1 MATKAKKKYTY
12 LTKAIQLPDG
22 TRKYIRGKD
31 QKELEEKVLKAQ
43 IMVNAGVDICSEETF
58 GHFAQMWYDIYKKP
72 YLREN
77 SLLSIKNSLNT
88 HILPYFG
95 NYRLRDITAM
105 QVQALVA
112 ALSSKSKSLQSKVL
126 AILRNIFCI
135 AQENGLVAKSP
146 VSVMLRA
153 CGKKTQEKIALT
165 PEESELLLS
174 RIKNKRA
181 KTFAMI
187 ALNTG
192 MRRGEIIALRW
203 KDIDF
208 REKIIHVSSN
218 ALVKEG
224 KTEVDA
230 EVKTPAA
237 IRNIPLPEALEKWLL
252 QQKPLSH
259 SQFVVAMENHQA
271 LTKSSFRS
279 MWRLVERELPNKHLT
294 AHILRHTYITRLFE
308 AGLDI
313 KEVQYLAGHSTV
325 DITLRVY
332 THYDRQ
338 SREKQTIEKVREA
351 FRKESAREICNR

>member
-1 MATKAKKKYTY
+1 MRERPANLSRSMGKTTAYAVSVW
-12 LTKAIQLPDG
+12 LL
-22 TRKYIRGKD
+22 RKRGRGGLNPGPLM
-31 QKELEEKVLKAQ
+31 E
-43 IMVNAGVDICSEETF
+43 SEQSPF
-58 GHFAQMWYDIYKKP
+58 
-72 YLREN
+72 R
-77 SLLSIKNSLNT
+77 LSRLDRGMFLHRLQQVQQQDKM
-88 HILPYFG
+88 HYFG

-105 QVQALVA
+105 QVQALMA

-153 CGKKTQEKIALT
+153 GGKKTQEKIALT

-325 DITLRVY
+325 DMTLRVY

-351 FRKESAREICNR
+351 FRKESA

>member
-1 MATKAKKKYTY
+1 MSRTTTLAIVHPVDKLQGSDDAVRTQVWAETTHLLTPMLGKLYARFEPAQNAWRQATYTPLGVVLGRTDPALFLY
-12 LTKAIQLPDG
+12 FFS
-22 TRKYIRGKD
+22 YGKTV
-31 QKELEEKVLKAQ
+31 QKESME
-43 IMVNAGVDICSEETF
+43 F
-58 GHFAQMWYDIYKKP
+58 H
-72 YLREN
+72 
-77 SLLSIKNSLNT
+77 LSGL
-88 HILPYFG
+88 
-95 NYRLRDITAM
+95 M
-105 QVQALVA
+105 A

-153 CGKKTQEKIALT
+153 GGKKTQEKLALT

-325 DITLRVY
+325 DMTLRVY

-351 FRKESAREICNR
+351 FRKESA

>member
-105 QVQALVA
+105 QVQALMA
-112 ALSSKSKSLQSKVL
+112 ALSSKSKSLQSKIL

-146 VSVMLRA
+146 VSVTLRA
-153 CGKKTQEKIALT
+153 GGKKTQEKIALT

-218 ALVKEG
+218 ALVKE
-224 KTEVDA
+224 
-230 EVKTPAA
+230 VK
-237 IRNIPLPEALEKWLL
+237 
-252 QQKPLSH
+252 Q
-259 SQFVVAMENHQA
+259 
-271 LTKSSFRS
+271 
-279 MWRLVERELPNKHLT
+279 RLM
-294 AHILRHTYITRLFE
+294 
-308 AGLDI
+308 
-313 KEVQYLAGHSTV
+313 
-325 DITLRVY
+325 
-332 THYDRQ
+332 
-338 SREKQTIEKVREA
+338 
-351 FRKESAREICNR
+351 RK

>member
-153 CGKKTQEKIALT
+153 GGKKTQEKIALT

-308 AGLDI
+308 AGLDV
-313 KEVQYLAGHSTV
+313 KEIQYLAGHSTM
-325 DITLRVY
+325 DMTLSVY
-332 THYDRQ
+332 THYDRKN
-338 SREKQTIEKVREA
+338 REQQTAEKVRRAFCKEA
-351 FRKESAREICNR
+351 V

>member
-12 LTKAIQLPDG
+12 LTKAIQLSDG

-43 IMVNAGVDICSEETF
+43 ILVNAGVDICSEETF

-105 QVQALVA
+105 QVQALMA
-112 ALSSKSKSLQSKVL
+112 ALSSKSKSLQSKIL

-153 CGKKTQEKIALT
+153 GGKKTQEKIALT

-181 KTFAMI
+181 K
-187 ALNTG
+187 L
-192 MRRGEIIALRW
+192 LR
-203 KDIDF
+203 
-208 REKIIHVSSN
+208 
-218 ALVKEG
+218 
-224 KTEVDA
+224 
-230 EVKTPAA
+230 
-237 IRNIPLPEALEKWLL
+237 
-252 QQKPLSH
+252 
-259 SQFVVAMENHQA
+259 
-271 LTKSSFRS
+271 
-279 MWRLVERELPNKHLT
+279 
-294 AHILRHTYITRLFE
+294 
-308 AGLDI
+308 
-313 KEVQYLAGHSTV
+313 
-325 DITLRVY
+325 
-332 THYDRQ
+332 
-338 SREKQTIEKVREA
+338 
-351 FRKESAREICNR
+351 

>member
-1 MATKAKKKYTY
+1 M
-12 LTKAIQLPDG
+12 
-22 TRKYIRGKD
+22 
-31 QKELEEKVLKAQ
+31 
-43 IMVNAGVDICSEETF
+43 
-58 GHFAQMWYDIYKKP
+58 
-72 YLREN
+72 
-77 SLLSIKNSLNT
+77 
-88 HILPYFG
+88 
-95 NYRLRDITAM
+95 
-105 QVQALVA
+105 A

-153 CGKKTQEKIALT
+153 GGKKTQEKIALT

-252 QQKPLSH
+252 QQ
-259 SQFVVAMENHQA
+259 FVVAMENHQA

-325 DITLRVY
+325 DMTLRVY

-351 FRKESAREICNR
+351 FRKESA

>member
-22 TRKYIRGKD
+22 MRKYIRGKD

-72 YLREN
+72 YLWEN
-77 SLLSIKNSLNT
+77 SQNAIKYVMNQ
-88 HILPYFG
+88 HILPYIG
-95 NYRLRDITAM
+95 GYRLRDISPM
-105 QVQALVA
+105 QIQSIMA
-112 ALSSKSKSLQSKVL
+112 ALSDKSNSLQSKVL
-126 AILRNIFCI
+126 IALRSIFKA

-146 VSVMLRA
+146 VSVTLRA
-153 CGKKTQEKIALT
+153 GGKKTQEKIALT

-252 QQKPLSH
+252 QQQKPLSH

-325 DITLRVY
+325 DMTLRVY

-351 FRKESAREICNR
+351 FRKESA

>member
-1 MATKAKKKYTY
+1 MAYCRRAE
-12 LTKAIQLPDG
+12 
-22 TRKYIRGKD
+22 
-31 QKELEEKVLKAQ
+31 ELFELYQRCANRRQV
-43 IMVNAGVDICSEETF
+43 ET
-58 GHFAQMWYDIYKKP
+58 I
-72 YLREN
+72 
-77 SLLSIKNSLNT
+77 
-88 HILPYFG
+88 
-95 NYRLRDITAM
+95 
-105 QVQALVA
+105 
-112 ALSSKSKSLQSKVL
+112 
-126 AILRNIFCI
+126 CI

-146 VSVMLRA
+146 VSVTLRA
-153 CGKKTQEKIALT
+153 GGKKTQEKIALT

-237 IRNIPLPEALEKWLL
+237 VRNIPLPEALEKWLL

-259 SQFVVAMENHQA
+259 SQFVLAMENHQA

-294 AHILRHTYITRLFE
+294 AHILRHTYITRYS
-308 AGLDI
+308 I
-313 KEVQYLAGHSTV
+313 
-325 DITLRVY
+325 
-332 THYDRQ
+332 
-338 SREKQTIEKVREA
+338 
-351 FRKESAREICNR
+351 